1 MYPMMCNQILLKIFI
16 LLLNIGYCWNGPK
29 SHLRNL
35 VSREIWALRNLV
47 PSWTSF
53 YGILILG
60 PNFMGL
66 EFLGTHI
73 SSRPNFLGTLFL
85 KIQKSRAPVEIRK
98 YFSTSLDI
106 ERFYISETLSFG
118 RKMSRRKPVLLLGF
132 SSSVADYEETKGF
145 WLNFFYIKIIIE
157 AKATFWTILEA
168 CRHFFNDLWP
178 YAVGNVYHFWVCFCF
193 TCSSRY

>member
-1 MYPMMCNQILLKIFI
+1 MKLSFKFMYPMMCNQILLKIFI

-98 YFSTSLDI
+98 YVRQDCLNGTWGPTTVGGNLLFSLIGLLSRTFSKRRWKRIETIETSQKWWI
-106 ERFYISETLSFG
+106 
-118 RKMSRRKPVLLLGF
+118 
-132 SSSVADYEETKGF
+132 A
-145 WLNFFYIKIIIE
+145 
-157 AKATFWTILEA
+157 
-168 CRHFFNDLWP
+168 
-178 YAVGNVYHFWVCFCF
+178 
-193 TCSSRY
+193 